1 MSINYT
7 PITDFLTK
15 DTLPK
20 EDPDKVILGADFTG
34 EFEAI
39 STAFL
44 GAASTL
50 DPTFSGTVTF
60 DIATG
65 NSLTVGTAAIT
76 GAATVGGDLDVTGN
90 VTATDLTL
98 TGDLSLPGGDIA
110 TEDYVQDQIDAA
122 VLAPIT
128 DFDSLADVNVTNV
141 TDGQTIVWDNTA
153 GEWIPLSGNLFLDV
167 DANSVKSDVFVET
180 VRSPRYQ
187 GSSATL
193 ELNLANNFAMDFS
206 SATGYAL
213 GLSGAPS
220 DSGDAYGF
228 TLTLDTTN
236 MTALAWDTKIK
247 WSKGTAPALTA
258 GITYVFTFITTDNG
272 TTFKGFVGGEA
283 FA

>member
-1 MSINYT
+1 MASYT
-7 PITDFLTK
+7 PTTNFAAKDSLPSNDPNKVVKGAEFTD
-15 DTLPK
+15 
-20 EDPDKVILGADFTG
+20 

-39 STAFL
+39 STTFSGVAP
-44 GAASTL
+44 TL
-50 DPTFSGTVTF
+50 DPVFTGTVTAAG
-60 DIATG
+60 ISASSITLTG
-65 NSLTVGTAAIT
+65 NATAAGI
-76 GAATVGGDLDVTGN
+76 
-90 VTATDLTL
+90 TATDITYTGVL
-98 TGDLSLPGGDIA
+98 TGPDGALA
-110 TEDYVQDQIDAA
+110 TEQYATDLVNAA

-128 DFDSLADVNVTNV
+128 GFDSLADVNVTNV
-141 TDGQTIVWDNTA
+141 TDGQTIVWNNTA
-153 GEWIPLSGNLFLDV
+153 GEWVPLAGSLFLNV

-220 DSGDAYGF
+220 DAGDAYGF